1 MRNRESSDDEEI
13 IIRSLKQPNCVKVDI
28 DGNNILYTIEKE
40 LGIELVDNIKVK
52 IQVDDLEESWDEI
65 LEETNNCDDIDN
77 VNDSFLNEEI

>member
-1 MRNRESSDDEEI
+1 MRNRDSSDDEEI